1 MADDALQ
8 SGAQRVKQTL
18 LSSQRN
24 MSLLLA
30 QSAVQVRIPTL
41 AGLHRRWFLV
51 QSARGA

>member
-1 MADDALQ
+1 VADDALQ

-30 QSAVQVRIPTL
+30 QSAVQVSI
-41 AGLHRRWFLV
+41 H
-51 QSARGA
+51 